1 MDSESEIR
9 SVIEEKIPEAGS
21 VAMFNKLSK
30 MADEFM
36 RTVQELKAQASSS
49 RQGKAE
55 SLRLPEH
62 KSRKRSL
69 NFSPPRGGRV
79 LVPATQ
85 DDDEMETDSLSS
97 HTYRP
102 RKRLLAPWK
111 LILVKQKSKSSK
123 QEVMQEF
130 SDIAESD
137 LLKSGFSAE
146 TRAPANGLGGFKPAQ
161 VIMF

>member
-1 MDSESEIR
+1 MES
-9 SVIEEKIPEAGS
+9 
-21 VAMFNKLSK
+21 
-30 MADEFM
+30 
-36 RTVQELKAQASSS
+36 
-49 RQGKAE
+49 
-55 SLRLPEH
+55 
-62 KSRKRSL
+62 
-69 NFSPPRGGRV
+69 
-79 LVPATQ
+79 
-85 DDDEMETDSLSS
+85 DSLSS
-97 HTYRP
+97 HTSGP
-102 RKRLLAPWK
+102 SKRLLAPWK